1 MEYISSD
8 TNVWVDFATIDRLEY
23 PFRLPY
29 TYLMNEDAVRDELL
43 SPPGLGDKLL
53 TLELQEVELTTEEF
67 YLADEY
73 ASKYAKPSLHDCI
86 ALAIAKTRGIILL
99 TGDGPL
105 RKAAMAE
112 GVQVMGTIGVLD
124 RLVEK
129 ELHVFPASRRR
140 ISAVSRAFFT
150 SPPTAQI
157 ARSDPSRRSS
167 DRPVS
172 SGAHGK

>member
-29 TYLMNEDAVRDELL
+29 TYLMNNDAVEDELL

-53 TLELQEVELTTEEF
+53 QLGLQAVELTTDEF
-67 YLADEY
+67 YLAEEY
-73 ASKYAKPSLHDCI
+73 TTKYAKPSLHDCI
-86 ALAIAKTRGIILL
+86 ALAIAKSRGIILL

-124 RLVEK
+124 RLVERELIEREEFRYCIK
-129 ELHVFPASRRR
+129 ELLKNNGGKVRL
-140 ISAVSRAFFT
+140 
-150 SPPTAQI
+150 
-157 ARSDPSRRSS
+157 
-167 DRPVS
+167 PVVELEKRL
-172 SGAHGK
+172 GEGNYER

>member
-29 TYLMNEDAVRDELL
+29 TYLMNNDVVEKEAL
-43 SPPGLGDKLL
+43 SPKGLGDKLL
-53 TLELQEVELTTEEF
+53 ELGLQAVELTIEEF
-67 YLADEY
+67 FLAEEY
-73 ASKYAKPSLHDCI
+73 TTKYAKPSLYDCV

-105 RKAAMAE
+105 RKAAKAE

-124 RLVEK
+124 QLVER
-129 ELHVFPASRRR
+129 ELIKREEYRYCIEELQRYNGRNVRLPAEELEKRLES
-140 ISAVSRAFFT
+140 F
-150 SPPTAQI
+150 
-157 ARSDPSRRSS
+157 
-167 DRPVS
+167 
-172 SGAHGK
+172 